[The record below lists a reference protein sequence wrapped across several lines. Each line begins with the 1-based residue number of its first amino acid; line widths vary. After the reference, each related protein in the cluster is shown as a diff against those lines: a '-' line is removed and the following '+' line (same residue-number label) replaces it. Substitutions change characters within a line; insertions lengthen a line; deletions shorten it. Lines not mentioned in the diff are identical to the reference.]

1 MKFNLFFLSFLFSI
15 YLYEIKNIKDDESN
29 SLNNKIIIEDE
40 KELKEIELSTKKLAC
55 MEIMKNS
62 LANLNSTFRNYMNDK
77 KNFFQ
82 IVMNIIVDYCIG
94 KINSNQID
102 FYLKKE
108 KNEKIDDTIIEY
120 RNLILNDEIKKNVED
135 AIIKEKKR
143 IQKREIILTHLYILG
158 IFCGFCLLTILIMVI
173 KNKMRENSKSK
184 QKTE

>member
-1 MKFNLFFLSFLFSI
+1 
-15 YLYEIKNIKDDESN
+15 
-29 SLNNKIIIEDE
+29 
-40 KELKEIELSTKKLAC
+40 

-120 RNLILNDEIKKNVED
+120 RNLILNDEIKKNKED
-135 AIIKEKKR
+135 AIIK
-143 IQKREIILTHLYILG
+143 
-158 IFCGFCLLTILIMVI
+158 
-173 KNKMRENSKSK
+173 
-184 QKTE
+184 

>member
-1 MKFNLFFLSFLFSI
+1 
-15 YLYEIKNIKDDESN
+15 
-29 SLNNKIIIEDE
+29 
-40 KELKEIELSTKKLAC
+40 

-120 RNLILNDEIKKNVED
+120 RYLILNDEIKKNVED

-143 IQKREIILTHLYILG
+143 IQKREIIKIHLYILG